1 MFPAEPVPEK
11 EIKGDAV
18 MSDGWLKRIGEACF
32 WLGLMIELMIVIVE
46 KSAYINPL
54 EGQLFRLT
62 FLLFCVKIALTRYSA
77 KEWLCVLLFGGI
89 MFVSYLVNDR
99 DETVRVVAFIA
110 ACKGMDIKKVMKLV
124 FWVTLAGCAAL
135 IVLSLAGVYGTVSL
149 TADFGRGEQLLE
161 TRYVLGMGH
170 PNALHCMVWMVAV
183 LGTYSYADRLKWY
196 HFVLLMA
203 LDFAVYALTD
213 SKTGVIVWAFF
224 VAMIF
229 VMWYSKKCRE
239 SKKIYIM
246 GAVIVLGCVV
256 FAMVGSHVENT
267 YYSQTLMR
275 RLDRLLNGRYQSC
288 YAVEA
293 ARLENWKL
301 FSAPENT
308 DNFDVGLIRLFYW
321 YGIIPGIIY
330 VGMNIYLLYQSY
342 REKDYVL
349 FAMLVAFS
357 VYNLM
362 EAHFISVYILRNYLL
377 VLMGYYWYQP
387 FGKENAYEGYF
398 WQVRRLLGKAT

>member
-1 MFPAEPVPEK
+1 
-11 EIKGDAV
+11 
-18 MSDGWLKRIGEACF
+18 MSDSWLKKIGEVCF
-32 WLGLMIELMIVIVE
+32 WLGLFIELIIVIID
-46 KSAYINPL
+46 KSAYTNPL
-54 EGQLFRLT
+54 ESQLFRLT
-62 FLLFCVKIALTRYSA
+62 FLLFCIKIALTKYST
-77 KEWLCVLLFGGI
+77 KEWLCILLFGSI
-89 MFVSYLVNDR
+89 LFVSYLVNER
-99 DETVRVVAFIA
+99 DETVRVIAFIA
-110 ACKGMDIKKVMKLV
+110 ACKEMDIKKVMKVV
-124 FWVTLAGCAAL
+124 FWVTLAGCVVL
-135 IVLSLAGVYGTVSL
+135 VVLSLEGVYGAVSI
-149 TADFGRGEQLLE
+149 TEDFGRGEQLLE

-170 PNALHCMVWMVAV
+170 PNALHCMIWMVAV
-183 LGTYSYADRLKWY
+183 LGAYSYANQLKWY
-196 HFVLLMA
+196 HFALLLA
-203 LDFAVYALTD
+203 LDFLVYSLTN
-213 SKTGVIVWAFF
+213 SRTGVIVWAFF

-239 SKKIYIM
+239 SKEIYMI
-246 GAVIVLGCVV
+246 GTAIVLGCVV
-256 FAMVGSHVENT
+256 FAMIGSHVENT
-267 YYSQTLMR
+267 YYTPDSLMHK
-275 RLDRLLNGRYQSC
+275 LDKLLNGRYQSC

-301 FSAPENT
+301 FAAPENT
-308 DNFDVGLIRLFYW
+308 VYFDAGFVRLFYW

-387 FGKENAYEGYF
+387 FEREKAYEGYF
-398 WQVRRLLGKAT
+398 WQVKGLLGKA